1 MKLLCFDFDGV
12 LCDSIDQQL
21 GLIVSAHK
29 ELELGRIPTIE
40 DIQRIENLS
49 YLSMAER
56 VGVAPSKIKDYG
68 EFIHER
74 SKLLKPEK
82 LFPDIKRVLELL
94 SLNNKIAIVTS
105 NSREAVL
112 NALLD
117 NQISL
122 SIPIYDGFSSLN
134 KSERILLACK
144 EASIDSSKTYMIGD
158 SRSDIRY
165 GKSASVKTI
174 AVSWGYQDKEF
185 LQLENPD
192 YFADCPEDFLRI
204 VDSQ

>member
-12 LCDSIDQQL
+12 LCDSIEQQL
-21 GLIVSAHK
+21 ELIVTAHN
-29 ELELGRIPTIE
+29 ELELGRLPTIE

-56 VGVAPSKIKDYG
+56 VGVPPSKVKEYG

-82 LFPDIKRVLELL
+82 FFPDIKKVLDSL
-94 SLNNKIAIVTS
+94 SGKNSIAIVTS

-112 NALLD
+112 NSLLV
-117 NQISL
+117 NEVSL
-122 SIPIYDGFSSLN
+122 HIPIYDGFSTLN

-144 EASIDSSKTYMIGD
+144 EAEIDPSQTYMIGD

-165 GKSASVKTI
+165 GKSVSVKTI
-174 AVSWGYQDKEF
+174 AVSWGYQSKEY
-185 LQLENPD
+185 LELELPD
-192 YFADCPEDFLRI
+192 FFAESPEDLIRI
-204 VDSQ
+204 LNVH

>member
-12 LCDSIDQQL
+12 LCDSIEQQL
-21 GLIVSAHK
+21 ALIVSAHK
-29 ELELGRIPTIE
+29 ELEVGRIPTIE

-56 VGVAPSKIKDYG
+56 VGVPQSKIKDYG

-82 LFPDIKRVLELL
+82 FFPNIKLVLDAL

-105 NSREAVL
+105 NSKEAVL
-112 NALLD
+112 NSLLD

-122 SIPIYDGFSSLN
+122 SIPIYDGFSPLN

-144 EASIDSSKTYMIGD
+144 EAEIDPSQTYMIGD

-174 AVSWGYQDKEF
+174 AVTWGYQDKEF

-192 YFADCPEDFLRI
+192 FFAESPEDILRI
-204 VDSQ
+204 VSSQ